1 MGYVFDWN
9 TEKAQSNVRKHGVSF
24 DEASTVFGDSFA
36 FLIMDPDHSLEEERY
51 LLLGMSIHQKL
62 LVVAFA
68 ERSSLTRIISA
79 RRANRIERKKYE
91 EGQ

>member
-51 LLLGMSIHQKL
+51 LLLGNVDPSKVTGSGIRGKI
-62 LVVAFA
+62 VANTDHLS
-68 ERSSLTRIISA
+68 ETS
-79 RRANRIERKKYE
+79 NPY
-91 EGQ
+91 